1 MSSGKRRSS
10 LSFCWP
16 DIALPFFIL
25 VGAEVD
31 GRVINDLLDGGVK
44 SALVEEEREV
54 AKGVWKSS
62 VNEALSALAFE
73 LVLVIVPVL
82 AISIMDISSIHKRL
96 ESKPGRNGA

>member
-31 GRVINDLLDGGVK
+31 GRVINGLLDGGVK

>member
-62 VNEALSALAFE
+62 VNEVLSALAFE